1 MARRFVWMVCLL
13 ALAYTAAAQ
22 KGDRFESYH
31 DISYKNSFFT
41 GGSLGFQFG
50 SVIMID
56 VSPQA
61 GYYPLEYI
69 AVGAG
74 FTYQYISNRLYRPSL
89 DVNVYGGRLF
99 SRFYLPVFSS
109 IFAHAEYEYMA
120 YRTNVFSLY
129 GDMEWI
135 NLNNF
140 LAGVGYRQI
149 ICGRS
154 SINLMVL
161 WNFNESEYA
170 LSTNPVIRIG
180 FDIGLRNLGERNQTG
195 ITHLQSRCHSR

>member
-1 MARRFVWMVCLL
+1 MARRFVWMICLL
-13 ALAYTAAAQ
+13 ALVYTAAAQ

-74 FTYQYISNRLYRPSL
+74 FTYQYINNRLES
-89 DVNVYGGRLF
+89 VKANVYGGRAFARLYF
-99 SRFYLPVFSS
+99 PVFSS
-109 IFAHAEYEYMA
+109 VFAHLEYEYMA
-120 YRTNVFSLY
+120 YQTDYWRQP

-149 ICGRS
+149 IGGRS

-161 WNFNESEYA
+161 WNFNESKYA

-180 FDIGLRNLGERNQTG
+180 FDIGL
-195 ITHLQSRCHSR
+195 